1 MAGQPDPS
9 VPSAPAAQ
17 TDPASPDAASPD
29 APTPGP
35 AALDPVVWPDS
46 FRRGADGELTL
57 DGHGA
62 RALAERFG
70 TPLYVES
77 EEVFRTRAAAFR
89 TAFTQAFA
97 EHGAQVS
104 VYYAGKA
111 FLCAAVVRWAR
122 EEGLNLD
129 TASGGELALGLAAG
143 MEPARIALHGNNKSA
158 QEIRQALEAGVGRI
172 VADSVPELLLIER
185 IAGQLGV
192 TAPVMIRVTPG
203 VHAETHE
210 FIATAHEDQKFG
222 LSLAPDTARLAWE
235 QIPAAVRAEAWP
247 DRETAP
253 RDSVAELAAVLAE
266 HLPHLDLRG
275 LHCHIGSQVFAPE
288 GFDLAARRV
297 LATMARLRD
306 RLGRALPEADL
317 GGGYGIGY
325 VAGDAPRPIAQL
337 AQAIAASVAEACAQ
351 LELPLP
357 HLSFEPGRAITG
369 PAGVTLYTVGTIKDV
384 ALDAAPDS
392 AATADAGQP
401 SVRRYVAVDGGMS
414 DNARPILYGS
424 EYTVTRADRAPT
436 GEQVLSRVVGKH
448 CESGDILVRECLLPA
463 DLAAGDL
470 LAVPATGAYCWSL
483 SSNYNFLT
491 RPPVVAVAPGRE
503 PRVIVHGQSIQDLLD
518 RDAEL

>member
-185 IAGQLGV
+185 IAGELGA

-203 VHAETHE
+203 VHAETHD

-247 DRETAP
+247 DPKTAP
-253 RDSVAELAAVLAE
+253 EHSVAELAAVLAE

-297 LATMARLRD
+297 LTTMARLRD
-306 RLGRALPEADL
+306 RLGRALPEVDL

-325 VAGDAPRPIAQL
+325 VSGDAPRPIGEL
-337 AQAIAASVAEACAQ
+337 ARAIAASVVGACAQ

-384 ALDAAPDS
+384 ALEAA
-392 AATADAGQP
+392 ADTGQP

-424 EYTVTRADRAPT
+424 EYTVTQADRAPA

-448 CESGDILVRECLLPA
+448 CESGDILVRDCLLPA
-463 DLAAGDL
+463 DLAPGDL

-503 PRVIVHGQSIQDLLD
+503 PRVIVRGQSIQDLLD

>member
-384 ALDAAPDS
+384 ALDAAPD
-392 AATADAGQP
+392 TGQP

-424 EYTVTRADRAPT
+424 EYTVTQADRAPA

-448 CESGDILVRECLLPA
+448 CESGDILVRDCLLPA
-463 DLAAGDL
+463 DLAPGDL

>member
-62 RALAERFG
+62 RAFAERFG

-247 DRETAP
+247 DGQEAP
-253 RDSVAELAAVLAE
+253 QDSVAELAAVLAE

-384 ALDAAPDS
+384 ALEAA
-392 AATADAGQP
+392 ADAGQP

>member
-384 ALDAAPDS
+384 ALDAAPD
-392 AATADAGQP
+392 TGQP

-424 EYTVTRADRAPT
+424 EYTVTQADRAPA

-448 CESGDILVRECLLPA
+448 CESGDILVRDCLLPA
-463 DLAAGDL
+463 DLAPGDL

-503 PRVIVHGQSIQDLLD
+503 PRVIVRGQSIQDLLD